1 MTSARDT
8 AMQKLEAK
16 MLQRMLG
23 RPIREHLSNMRGAI
37 PAVYAEANTSHETF
51 PLGYKF
57 GFSAAL
63 LKKDKYISLHNTVST
78 GIAATSNLATT
89 WLFTHPIR
97 PYMYDVGIYHGE
109 ETFHDR
115 RERNLPRG
123 SKNNRRSG
131 VKIKSGLYPCLTN
144 SGKQTQQQLII
155 I

>member
-8 AMQKLEAK
+8 SVQKLEAK

-23 RPIREHLSNMRGAI
+23 SPTLKHVNKMRGAI
-37 PAVYAEANTSHETF
+37 PAVYAEANTYHDSF
-51 PLGYKF
+51 PLGSKF

-89 WLFTHPIR
+89 WLFTHSSR
-97 PYMYDVGIYHGE
+97 PYIYGVGIYHGE
-109 ETFHDR
+109 ETFHSR

-123 SKNNRRSG
+123 SKNTRRSG
-131 VKIKSGLYPCLTN
+131 RKIKSEL
-144 SGKQTQQQLII
+144 
-155 I
+155 